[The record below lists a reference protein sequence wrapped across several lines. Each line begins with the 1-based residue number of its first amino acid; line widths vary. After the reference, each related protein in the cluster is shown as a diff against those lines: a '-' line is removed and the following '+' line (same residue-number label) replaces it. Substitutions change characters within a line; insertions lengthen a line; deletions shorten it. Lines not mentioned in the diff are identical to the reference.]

1 MQHKDDP
8 YNPDIEPLQ
17 PVEETIEEKQAE
29 ERACVTV
36 TETNAASSADSNGE
50 RGTAEGLSAHQNA
63 ILKTADEA
71 LESYRRAILNRYSR
85 LPFPVF
91 VQGDGSD
98 QYLGPSLKQVYVDLD
113 TELQVSDQRVR
124 QALSLGNA
132 LPMPSSALGTL
143 GDLRPLS
150 ALEAVALNRRLLL
163 LGDPGAGKT
172 TFIHA
177 LCLALADNEF
187 LELGQWGSQE
197 RLPVAV
203 NLGGF
208 ARWLGTRSLPADAI
222 ASLLWDY
229 VCYDLH
235 QHQLDFVA
243 VPLQQALERGR
254 VQVLLDAL
262 DEVRPE
268 LLRIVLKTL
277 TAFEQ
282 HYPKVWLLVTCRVV
296 YYQQA
301 SSRLPKEFTL
311 LQLAPFDQ
319 AKTERYITA
328 WFGELAKVDR
338 AFVGERAVQFSKAV
352 VQIKPLILNFNPLL
366 ISLMML
372 VYAHE
377 GLLLYHRAM
386 LYERA
391 IDILLWRWQGGKA
404 GNDLVARLHQV
415 GRGMADLLR
424 VLRRLAVAV
433 HSSGSETKAGI
444 TKPLLLQ
451 TLADLHPNQDPD
463 WTHAVMKQLCCRSGL
478 WVEQE
483 PGEFVFSL
491 RPFQEYLVGVHLALS
506 KNFVASATKRLGEE
520 DLWREVVLLAIDY
533 KVNVQGELDTPLE
546 LASALCPPREPQ
558 IDSDWRMVQLAGE
571 VLLAIGLKR
580 MAELKE
586 SSSKPLK
593 RVRRQLAALV
603 ERGRLGPGERQQAA
617 SVLGGIGDPRFDPQ
631 RLYLPYRYNGEI
643 DRSGGFVRIPPG
655 SFWMSSQ
662 EGDKRGKLIEIPY
675 IYWLAR
681 YPVTVIQFSG
691 FVADAGYADERWWWT
706 EAAAR
711 WLREA
716 RTTAPDHW
724 EYQLPHA
731 NRPVTGVSW
740 FEARAY
746 CAWLDAKLRALNG
759 DPLPPERQVR
769 LPTESEWEKAARG
782 SDLLPYPW
790 GYKEW
795 NEQRANVWESSIGHA
810 TPVGMY
816 PQGATAS
823 GLHDLAGNVW
833 EWTLSGWQE
842 STAASLSLAEIGE
855 DERRVL
861 RGGSWGD
868 PCAVSQCIFR
878 EVDFAGIRNPR
889 IGFRVAVSVAE
900 FE

>member
-1 MQHKDDP
+1 
-8 YNPDIEPLQ
+8 
-17 PVEETIEEKQAE
+17 
-29 ERACVTV
+29 
-36 TETNAASSADSNGE
+36 
-50 RGTAEGLSAHQNA
+50 
-63 ILKTADEA
+63 
-71 LESYRRAILNRYSR
+71 
-85 LPFPVF
+85 
-91 VQGDGSD
+91 
-98 QYLGPSLKQVYVDLD
+98 VDLD
-113 TELQVSDQRVR
+113 TELQVSDQMVR

-132 LPMPSSALGTL
+132 LPIPSSARGTPD
-143 GDLRPLS
+143 DLRPLS

-163 LGDPGAGKT
+163 LGDAGTGKT

-177 LCLALADNEF
+177 LCLALVSHES
-187 LELGQWGSQE
+187 LELGQWGGQE
-197 RLPVAV
+197 CLPIAV
-203 NLGGF
+203 NLGDF
-208 ARWLGTRSLPADAI
+208 ARWLGMRSLSPDAI
-222 ASLLWDY
+222 ASPLWDY

-254 VQVLLDAL
+254 IQVLLDAL

-268 LLRIVLKTL
+268 WLRIVLKTL
-277 TAFEQ
+277 IAFEQ
-282 HYPKVWLLVTCRVV
+282 HYPKVWLLVTCRGD
-296 YYQQA
+296 YHQRA
-301 SSRLPKEFTL
+301 SSRLPKEFTT
-311 LQLAPFDQ
+311 LQLAPFNQ
-319 AKTERYITA
+319 AKTQRYITA
-328 WFGELAKVDR
+328 WFRELAKVDR
-338 AFVGERAVQFSKAV
+338 AFFGERALQFSKAV
-352 VQIKPLILNFNPLL
+352 VQINPLILNANPLL
-366 ISLMML
+366 LSLMML

-377 GLLLYHRAM
+377 GLLLYHRAV

-391 IDILLWRWQGGKA
+391 IDIMLWRWQGGEA

-424 VLRRLAVAV
+424 VLRRLAMTV
-433 HSSGSETKAGI
+433 HSGGSETKAGI
-444 TKPLLLQ
+444 PKTLLLQ
-451 TLADLHPNQDPD
+451 TLADLHPRQDRD
-463 WTHAVMKQLCCRSGL
+463 WTYAVMEQLCYRSGL

-506 KNFVASATKRLGEE
+506 KNFVASAMQRLGEE
-520 DLWREVVLLAIDY
+520 DLWRQAVLLAIDY

-546 LASALCPPREPQ
+546 LVNALCPPREPQ
-558 IDSDWRMVQLAGE
+558 LDSDWRMVQVAGE

-603 ERGRLGPGERQQAA
+603 ERGRLGPGERQRAA

-631 RLYLPYRYNGEI
+631 RFYLPYRYNGEI
-643 DRSGGFVRIPPG
+643 DRSGGFIRIPPG

-681 YPVTVIQFSG
+681 YPVTVAQFSG

-711 WLREA
+711 WLRET
-716 RTTAPDHW
+716 RTTVPDNW
-724 EYQLPHA
+724 EYQLLHA

-746 CAWLDAKLRALNG
+746 CAWLDAKLRALEG
-759 DPLPPERQVR
+759 DPLPPDRQVR

-833 EWTLSGWQE
+833 EWTLSAWQE
-842 STAASLSLAEIGE
+842 PTAASISLAEVDE

-861 RGGSWGD
+861 RGGSWRD
-868 PCAVSQCIFR
+868 PCAVSHCIFR
-878 EVDFAGIRNPR
+878 GVDFAGIRNPG
-889 IGFRVAVSVAE
+889 IGFRLAVSVAE